1 MRAFPVIR
9 TTGFASSQPFCIA
22 ATKALYCLPTCRASA
37 TAGAFALPVIVI
49 VECDYMALK
58 PCPRCKRLIPC
69 GMAYCPTCRQIK
81 DAERQ
86 NRRDP
91 QTDAA
96 KQCKAFYK
104 SAAWKRTSVSKLQA
118 CEYKC
123 EARLP
128 GCTGMAVEVH
138 HIQPIQTPDGW
149 ELRLDFDNLEA
160 VCVHCHNA
168 RHRR

>member
-1 MRAFPVIR
+1 MAQGVGKCRR
-9 TTGFASSQPFCIA
+9 FCVA
-22 ATKALYCLPTCRASA
+22 VYA
-37 TAGAFALPVIVI
+37 IVI
-49 VECDYMALK
+49 VECDDMALK

-86 NRRDP
+86 NRREP
-91 QTDAA
+91 QTDTA

-123 EARLP
+123 EAQLP

-138 HIQPIQTPDGW
+138 HIKPIQTPDGW

-160 VCVHCHNA
+160 VCVHCHNV